1 MTPAQLAKIAPIQL
15 LILDVDGTLT
25 DGQLYYG
32 NNGEHLK
39 AFHVHDGLGIHLLQ
53 RAGIEVAII
62 TAKSGDAVANRMR
75 DLRLTHVHLG
85 CADKRPAYDALKA
98 TLQLQDHQIAYV
110 GDDLPDLALMK
121 RVGFAVTVKN
131 APQIMVQHADYTTKN
146 KPGRGAVREVC
157 ELILEAQQKLESVIQ
172 SYLN

>member
-1 MTPAQLAKIAPIQL
+1 MTPAQLAKITPIQL

-32 NNGEHLK
+32 NAGEHLK
-39 AFHVHDGLGIHLLQ
+39 AFHVHDGLGLHLLQ
-53 RAGIEVAII
+53 RAGLEVAII

-75 DLRLTHVHLG
+75 DLQIKHVHLG
-85 CADKRPAYDALKA
+85 CADKRPAYDTLKA
-98 TLQLQDHQIAYV
+98 SLKLADHQIAYV

-121 RVGFAVTVKN
+121 RVGFAVAVKN
-131 APQIMVQHADYTTKN
+131 APAIIAQHADYITKA

>member
-1 MTPAQLAKIAPIQL
+1 MTPAQLAKITPIQL

-32 NNGEHLK
+32 NAGEHLK

-53 RAGIEVAII
+53 RAGLHVAII

-75 DLRLTHVHLG
+75 DLHIQHVHLG
-85 CADKRPAYDALKA
+85 CADKRPAYDTLKA
-98 TLQLQDHQIAYV
+98 TLNLADHQIAYV

-121 RVGFAVTVKN
+121 RVGFAITVKN
-131 APQIMVQHADYTTKN
+131 APAIMAQHADYITKA